1 MENLLR
7 TGFERRI
14 LQKMATG
21 YFNIHCK
28 EKCIFENL
36 LQKVHTELNVIFNF
50 ITDISFLNYVTKIF
64 CICYYFQ
71 EIFWECFKVQRSVSV
86 SVYILSSKGANQL
99 QELCIRTLG
108 NKERNFFT

>member
-14 LQKMATG
+14 LQKMATD
-21 YFNIHCK
+21 YFDIHCK
-28 EKCIFENL
+28 ENCIFENL
-36 LQKVHTELNVIFNF
+36 HTELNVIVNF

-64 CICYYFQ
+64 CVWYYFQ
-71 EIFWECFKVQRSVSV
+71 EIFWECFKVQRSVSA